1 MIRRRLQRVAD
12 QILHHQQKDVGL
24 PVVKPT
30 MGMAV
35 QNAPN
40 TPRLSRRI

>member
-1 MIRRRLQRVAD
+1 MIRCRLQRVAD

-35 QNAPN
+35 QNGPHS
-40 TPRLSRRI
+40 PRLSRRI